1 MYTEK
6 CSELSMQGERML
18 GNDNVRR
25 KNTQNRQCKGAR
37 MLGNGNVHRKM
48 LEIVNVRRKNIRHRQ
63 CKGQEC
69 SGIHEKGREYARNR
83 QYTQRG
89 DLES

>member
-1 MYTEK
+1 
-6 CSELSMQGERML
+6 MQGETIL
-18 GNDNVRR
+18 GNVNVHR

-48 LEIVNVRRKNIRHRQ
+48 LEIVNVRRKNIR
-63 CKGQEC
+63 EC